1 MRVSSTFWTSKTT
14 WTAVGAIIAAVS
26 GAVTHHITWQEAAAA
41 IFAAIQTVNLR
52 DALAK
57 AHE

>member
-1 MRVSSTFWTSKTT
+1 MRLSSTFWTSKTT
-14 WTAVGAIIAAVS
+14 WTAVGAIVSAVY
-26 GAVTHHITWQEAAAA
+26 GAYTHHISWQAAVTA
-41 IFAAIQTVNLR
+41 IFAAAQTVNLR

>member
-1 MRVSSTFWTSKTT
+1 LKLASDFWTSKTV